1 MLLLLLSKEIRSD
14 INRRMESAKRWLHP
28 KRSDP
33 KQSKRKIADKRGK
46 HASKRPCNKSTGDE
60 TRHENPP
67 QTKNGSKS
75 KCSVKGCP
83 LEYVGNYIANHVKGW
98 DAQQRTNRLG
108 FDYYVIYQHGCNKR
122 YAEEGKNK
130 FTGYD
135 TLAVWAFKT
144 GYYTKHVVETEEGM
158 EILEK
163 LGIENEPYSI
173 FNNTASQS
181 QSSGLQE
188 RAGEPLQHHVQTP
201 ASASTRSKNAREER
215 QDIINSARK
224 EVACPQNSGPDSSFE
239 PADEALQEKVKSPG
253 NTPASSE
260 NAREEQQ
267 DILAGSHTACA
278 KRDESQSQS
287 AEATPAEAESPLAGF
302 KRFSQTVKHL
312 RSSLASAQ
320 EKGDELGI
328 KFFGHLERWLGHKSN
343 TDSTFVRKFRSDNI
357 DDWVQVFR
365 NEMEQNEAS
374 SEGTITF
381 NLADIFLDQVR
392 AHFAL
397 D

>member
-1 MLLLLLSKEIRSD
+1 
-14 INRRMESAKRWLHP
+14 LHP
-28 KRSDP
+28 KRSAP
-33 KQSKRKIADKRGK
+33 KQLKRKIADKRGK
-46 HASKRPCNKSTGDE
+46 HATKRPCNKSTGDE

-75 KCSVKGCP
+75 KCSVRGCP

-108 FDYYVIYQHGCNKR
+108 FDYYVIYQRGCDKKS
-122 YAEEGKNK
+122 AEEGRNK

-135 TLAVWAFKT
+135 TLAVWAFET

-163 LGIENEPYSI
+163 LGIESEPYSI
-173 FNNTASQS
+173 FNKAANQS

-188 RAGEPLQHHVQTP
+188 LAGEPLQHHVQTP
-201 ASASTRSKNAREER
+201 ESATPRSERAREER
-215 QDIINSARK
+215 RDINSARR
-224 EVACPQNSGPDSSFE
+224 EIACPQNSGPDSRLE
-239 PADEALQEKVKSPG
+239 PADEALQEQVQSPG

-267 DILAGSHTACA
+267 VNLAASHTACA

-287 AEATPAEAESPLAGF
+287 AEATPVEAESPLAGF
-302 KRFSQTVKHL
+302 KRFYQTVNHL
-312 RSSLASAQ
+312 RSSLACA
-320 EKGDELGI
+320 KDRKDELGI

-343 TDSTFVRKFRSDNI
+343 DSTFVTKFRSDDI
-357 DDWVQVFR
+357 DDAVQVFR
-365 NEMEQNEAS
+365 NVIEQNESS
-374 SEGTITF
+374 SEATNTF
-381 NLADIFLDQVR
+381 NLADIFLGQVR
-392 AHFAL
+392 KNFAL